1 MMKNMGNMQGMVKQV
16 QKLQKEMEQA
26 QEYLNTQEFV
36 GSSVNDFVKV
46 SLNGKRDVL
55 DVTIARE
62 VVDPDDIEMLQ
73 DLMVAAIADALKKV
87 EDRTNEV
94 MGRYTKGLPF

>member
-1 MMKNMGNMQGMVKQV
+1 MMKNMGNMQGMMKQV